1 MYKRQGLSLVG
12 RFLYLYGVIEKQENV
27 TMANIKEYIAEHEG
41 RFHEDLYGLVLSLIH
56 IYSKSGS
63 TGVGLDNLM
72 EQYRLLFGKDID
84 IVSKDGH
91 FTVCLLY
98 TSRCV

>member
-1 MYKRQGLSLVG
+1 MPLTIYITTREGKIVVDNKIQLREDSQSG
-12 RFLYLYGVIEKQENV
+12 R
-27 TMANIKEYIAEHEG
+27 
-41 RFHEDLYGLVLSLIH
+41 
-56 IYSKSGS
+56 

-91 FTVCLLY
+91 FTVSLPLIR
-98 TSRCV
+98 SLEEVEPKAKSLI